1 MVSSLSAAARQGNG
15 MAGRRLIGAGILGV
29 CVVVLA
35 QTAAQLIDYRFFG
48 LRLKVI
54 RSNSDG
60 GLFGVIGV
68 IALFL
73 TSAAAWVAFAS
84 LPTLRRPL
92 EVLAPVTTFLALDKA
107 LRLHDHIP
115 HWLLFYSPLLAAAFL
130 SLLEI
135 ARRASF
141 PARPLIIGAV
151 FLLALSFAIHEYG
164 DAVLVRL
171 DEPSTGWMYQLKGVT
186 KHGAELAGWLFV
198 ALAITALCLTNRE
211 AAATCSGRTATPASR
226 TGK

>member
-1 MVSSLSAAARQGNG
+1 MFSSVSAAARQVNG
-15 MAGRRLIGAGILGV
+15 VAERRLIAAGVLWV
-29 CVVVLA
+29 CAVVLA

-54 RSNSDG
+54 RSDTDG
-60 GLFGVIGV
+60 GIFGVIGV

-73 TSAAAWVAFAS
+73 TSAAAWVALAS

-92 EVLAPVTTFLALDKA
+92 EVLAPLTTFLALDKA
-107 LRLHDHIP
+107 LRLHDHVP
-115 HWLLFYSPLLAAAFL
+115 HWLLLYLPLLAAVFL

-135 ARRASF
+135 ARRADFSV
-141 PARPLIIGAV
+141 RLLIIGAV
-151 FLLALSFAIHEYG
+151 LLLGFAFAIHQYG

-171 DEPSTGWMYQLKGVT
+171 DESSSGWMYQLKGVT

-198 ALAITALCLTNRE
+198 ALAITALSLSNGE
-211 AAATCSGRTATPASR
+211 AAATRTGRT
-226 TGK
+226 

>member
-1 MVSSLSAAARQGNG
+1 MVSSVSAAARQVNG
-15 MAGRRLIGAGILGV
+15 VAERRLIAAGVLWV
-29 CVVVLA
+29 CAVVLA

-54 RSNSDG
+54 RSDTDG
-60 GLFGVIGV
+60 GIFGVIGV

-73 TSAAAWVAFAS
+73 TSAAAWVALAS

-92 EVLAPVTTFLALDKA
+92 EVLAPLTTFLAVDKA

-115 HWLLFYSPLLAAAFL
+115 HWLLLYLPLLAAVFL

-135 ARRASF
+135 ARRADFSV
-141 PARPLIIGAV
+141 RLLIIGAV
-151 FLLALSFAIHEYG
+151 LLLGLAFAIHQYG

-171 DEPSTGWMYQLKGVT
+171 DEPSAGWMYQLKGVT

-198 ALAITALCLTNRE
+198 ALAITALSLSNAE
-211 AAATCSGRTATPASR
+211 ATATRTGRT
-226 TGK
+226 